1 MLNPTVKNNVK
12 VIVGL
17 GNPGPDYVNSRHNF
31 GWFVVDEL
39 ATRAG
44 IKSSRE
50 ICGGVFG
57 EKDKL
62 AVFKPMSFMNKSGY
76 PVVRLVRKF
85 DIPHE
90 NLLIVMDD
98 LDLNL
103 GTLRLRTGGSSGG
116 HRGLQ
121 SIIDFLGTDEINRLK
136 LGTGPRP
143 PEMPAR
149 NFVLGNFS
157 KKEGEL
163 VEKVVDRGVQ
173 AVYCWAQEG
182 PEAAMDKFNDDVT
195 DG

>member
-1 MLNPTVKNNVK
+1 
-12 VIVGL
+12 
-17 GNPGPDYVNSRHNF
+17 
-31 GWFVVDEL
+31 
-39 ATRAG
+39 
-44 IKSSRE
+44 
-50 ICGGVFG
+50 
-57 EKDKL
+57 
-62 AVFKPMSFMNKSGY
+62 
-76 PVVRLVRKF
+76 
-85 DIPHE
+85 
-90 NLLIVMDD
+90 
-98 LDLNL
+98 
-103 GTLRLRTGGSSGG
+103 
-116 HRGLQ
+116 LQ

-182 PEAAMDKFNDDVT
+182 PEAAMDKFNGDVT